1 MFSRVCRSSGGA
13 QLRKSALQISQ
24 NGRSNHVIISRAA
37 YSTGMTI
44 RANQIVAPLLRQ
56 FENTGRRQLT
66 PLLFESN
73 TFKRFYADFP
83 KHVKIPMPALSPTM
97 NSGNIGKWAKKVGD
111 QVVPGDVLVEIETDK
126 ATMDFE
132 CQEEGY
138 LAKILM
144 PTGTKDVPINT
155 LIAVL
160 SEKKE
165 DVSKFDNYA
174 PIKDSAPAAATSAT
188 SKKEINTQETQPQQE
203 ILKKETTSAPI
214 STASD
219 RQFVSPA
226 ARKLAS
232 EKNVP
237 LNQIKGSGPNGRVV
251 LSDIERFLSSGEIS
265 KYGTT
270 PAPASTPATAV
281 APKQASA
288 PDAGYI
294 DIPLN
299 NIRRVIASRLT
310 SSKQTVPH
318 YYLTVEI
325 NVDKLLKL
333 RSEFNKKNENGKLSV
348 NDFIIK
354 AAAKA
359 LLKVPEVNSSWQ
371 NDFIRQYQNADISV
385 AVATPNGLITP
396 IVFNAQ
402 NKGLSEIS
410 NNVKELSARA
420 KEGKLKPQEFQ
431 GGTFSISNLGMFGI
445 KSFTAIINP
454 PQSCILAVGT
464 TTKTVVPIENPEKGV
479 EAYKTVNV
487 MHVTMSCDHRV
498 VDGAVGAQWLQVFKG
513 YMEDPVTMLL

>member
-1 MFSRVCRSSGGA
+1 
-13 QLRKSALQISQ
+13 
-24 NGRSNHVIISRAA
+24 
-37 YSTGMTI
+37 
-44 RANQIVAPLLRQ
+44 
-56 FENTGRRQLT
+56 
-66 PLLFESN
+66 
-73 TFKRFYADFP
+73 
-83 KHVKIPMPALSPTM
+83 
-97 NSGNIGKWAKKVGD
+97 
-111 QVVPGDVLVEIETDK
+111 
-126 ATMDFE
+126 
-132 CQEEGY
+132 
-138 LAKILM
+138 
-144 PTGTKDVPINT
+144 
-155 LIAVL
+155 VL